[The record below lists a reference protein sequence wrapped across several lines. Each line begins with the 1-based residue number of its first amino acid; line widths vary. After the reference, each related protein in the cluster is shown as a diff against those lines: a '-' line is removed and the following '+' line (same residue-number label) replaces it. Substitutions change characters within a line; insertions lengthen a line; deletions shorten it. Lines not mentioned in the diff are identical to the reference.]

1 MTEPLQMSPER
12 MIEALNNQVRI
23 ITAERDG
30 LASVLQDVRDELI
43 EERRIV
49 RGLLDAILEHIGA
62 SIEYERFKCPLKNPD
77 CKENCGSYGCGN

>member
-12 MIEALNNQVRI
+12 MIEALNNQVRL

-49 RGLLDAILEHIGA
+49 RGLLDTILEHIGA
-62 SIEYERFKCPLKNPD
+62 SIDYER
-77 CKENCGSYGCGN
+77 